1 MDWQE
6 LFSSEN
12 KESLGNDY
20 TASIAKSQCLKHH
33 YQCHQYLEYF
43 TSNKGS

>member
-12 KESLGNDY
+12 KESLGNEP
-20 TASIAKSQCLKHH
+20 ASIAKSQCFK
-33 YQCHQYLEYF
+33 YNY
-43 TSNKGS
+43 